1 MHVILYNI
9 DLLYF
14 NLQLLNYLI
23 KCCRL
28 YIPKKR
34 GIFSE
39 FKDNEKVGE
48 LNKLQ
53 WITALSGITAS
64 SSLY

>member
-1 MHVILYNI
+1 MHIILYNI

-23 KCCRL
+23 KCYRL
-28 YIPKKR
+28 HNPKKR

-39 FKDNEKVGE
+39 FKDNEKEGE

-53 WITALSGITAS
+53 WIDALSGITAS
-64 SSLY
+64 SCLS